1 LNSRVYYVFKGNYSL
16 KFSCQK
22 AGRLKNMETLFTE
35 RKALKEYMDWI
46 KEERRRLTDEYWKA
60 LNELKNL
67 DEKLE
72 KSLDGPSDTIDR
84 LLNLTES
91 QKESVDNLSK
101 LIPSIPVEVA
111 IDHWKEMN
119 DTHVSDEPVNEFFTN
134 RQVEEEKEKDEK
146 TQPVKIKKRT
156 DVRTLAFEVA
166 NYLKEQGV
174 PVKMGKICEFM
185 ETKAHKIHNPTSMMV
200 QVMNYE
206 PRIERAKKGFYQYK

>member
-1 LNSRVYYVFKGNYSL
+1 
-16 KFSCQK
+16 
-22 AGRLKNMETLFTE
+22 METLFTE

-72 KSLDGPSDTIDR
+72 KSLNGPSDTIDR

-111 IDHWKEMN
+111 IDHWKKMN
-119 DTHVSDEPVNEFFTN
+119 DAHVDDEPVNKFFTN

-146 TQPVKIKKRT
+146 TQPVKRRKRI

-174 PVKMGKICEFM
+174 PIKMSKIHEFM
-185 ETKAHKIHNPTSMMV
+185 ETKVYKIHNPTSMMV

-206 PRIERAKKGFYQYK
+206 PRIERAKRGFYQYNQQK